1 MTTKKQ
7 PVVSEIMAS
16 PLTPGDRELLAMQP
30 LIAQFPVAFGNN
42 AVWEEFDGECYC
54 CGKTLR
60 RELVR
65 GIVVLP
71 IPVDMAHV
79 QSRSEAWMSG
89 FRG

>member
-1 MTTKKQ
+1 MTPKKQ
-7 PVVSEIMAS
+7 PVVSEILVC
-16 PLTPGDRELLAMQP
+16 PLTPRDRELLAMQP

-42 AVWEEFDGECYC
+42 TVWEEFDGECYC

-65 GIVVLP
+65 GIVVRP